1 MQCIHYFLL
10 YLFLFGGLPF
20 FLKKARLINE
30 MEEDGRYSVLRN
42 DKDVRNLSFINDNK
56 KKNNSINNNQE
67 RQESLMVEDE

>member
-1 MQCIHYFLL
+1 M
-10 YLFLFGGLPF
+10 
-20 FLKKARLINE
+20 KKARLINE